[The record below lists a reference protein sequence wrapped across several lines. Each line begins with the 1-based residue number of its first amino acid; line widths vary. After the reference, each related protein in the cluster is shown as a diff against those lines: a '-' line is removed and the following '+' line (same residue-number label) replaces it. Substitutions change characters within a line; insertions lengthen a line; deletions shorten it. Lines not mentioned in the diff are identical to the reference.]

1 MLGTDRVGKL
11 PGEWKPG
18 HGGAKKP
25 VVNSIYFD
33 ALAAEYAGTSD
44 QPADMFLRA
53 LDHRHWI
60 FTRREI
66 VGRDA
71 PEVVAVM
78 A

>member
-1 MLGTDRVGKL
+1 LLGTDRVGKL
-11 PGEWKPG
+11 LGEWKPG
-18 HGGAKKP
+18 HGSAKKP

-33 ALAAEYAGTSD
+33 ALAAEYACTSD
-44 QPADMFLRA
+44 QPADMFLWA

-60 FTRREI
+60 FTRRGV